1 VSTEIHIF
9 RHSKERREV
18 AAGEVIFEQG
28 AAGDKMY
35 AVVEGELEVFF
46 NGHIV
51 DRVRPGGIV
60 GEMALIDNSPRS
72 STVKAAEASV
82 LAEVDKRHFLYL
94 VQEHPTFALDVMSI
108 MADRL
113 RRVDGLNNC

>member
-1 VSTEIHIF
+1 
-9 RHSKERREV
+9 
-18 AAGEVIFEQG
+18 
-28 AAGDKMY
+28 
-35 AVVEGELEVFF
+35 
-46 NGHIV
+46 
-51 DRVRPGGIV
+51 
-60 GEMALIDNSPRS
+60 
-72 STVKAAEASV
+72 VKAAEASV